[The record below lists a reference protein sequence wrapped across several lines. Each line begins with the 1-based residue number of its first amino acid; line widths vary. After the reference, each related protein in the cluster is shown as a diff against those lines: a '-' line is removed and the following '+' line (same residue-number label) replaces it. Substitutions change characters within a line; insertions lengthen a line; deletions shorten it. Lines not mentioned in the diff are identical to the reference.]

1 MPDASNTVDF
11 GIFDWIDYNS
21 GLNLPEL
28 YEQRLRMLE
37 YADEAGFWC
46 YHLAEH
52 HGTPLGMAPAP
63 NLFLA
68 AAAQRTTRLRLG
80 PLVQLLPLS
89 NPLRNI
95 EEVCVLDGL
104 SNGRLELGVGRGISA
119 PELALYGLTSAE
131 ARARFDECLEILVMG
146 LATGFVNYEG
156 QFYKY
161 DNVKMPVRPVQQP
174 YPPLWYPTSN
184 VSTVPWIA
192 EHGFSSL
199 FGFSLTTLEEAAAAF
214 REHRALSASK
224 AGRGHR
230 LNGHVTQPRFGVSRH
245 IYVAETDEKALE
257 VARTA
262 YTAFDANFTE
272 RPAVRLAASRRGDF
286 DTALAAGSIYAGT
299 PATVR
304 DKIQAFVD
312 ATGANYFAAVFAYGN
327 LTTDQILGSMRLFAE
342 EVMPNLRPAYTS
354 AVT

>member
-1 MPDASNTVDF
+1 MPSGFDF

-21 GLNLPEL
+21 GLSLPEL

-52 HGTPLGMAPAP
+52 HGTPLGMAPSP

-104 SNGRLELGVGRGISA
+104 SNGRLELGIGRGISA
-119 PELALYGLTSAE
+119 PELALYDLTPEE

-146 LATGFVNYEG
+146 LATGYVTYEG

-161 DNVKMPVRPVQQP
+161 DNVKLPVRPVQQP

-192 EHGFSSL
+192 KHGFSSL
-199 FGFSLTTLEEAAAAF
+199 FGFSRTTLEETAAAF
-214 REHRALSASK
+214 AQNRAMRAEY
-224 AGRGHR
+224 AGKGKGM
-230 LNGHVTQPRFGVSRH
+230 NAHVSEPRFGVSRH
-245 IYVAETDEKALE
+245 IYVAETDAEALE
-257 VARTA
+257 VARAA
-262 YTAFDANFTE
+262 YTAFDASFTD
-272 RPAVRLAASRRGDF
+272 RPAVRVAASRRGDF
-286 DTALAAGSIYAGT
+286 ETALAGGSIYAGS
-299 PATVR
+299 PETVR
-304 DKIQAFVD
+304 RQVQDFFD
-312 ATGANYFAAVFAYGN
+312 ATGANYFAGVFAYGN
-327 LTTDQILGSMRLFAE
+327 LTTEQILGSMRLFAE
-342 EVMPNLRPAYTS
+342 EVMPHVKPAVAATK
-354 AVT
+354 